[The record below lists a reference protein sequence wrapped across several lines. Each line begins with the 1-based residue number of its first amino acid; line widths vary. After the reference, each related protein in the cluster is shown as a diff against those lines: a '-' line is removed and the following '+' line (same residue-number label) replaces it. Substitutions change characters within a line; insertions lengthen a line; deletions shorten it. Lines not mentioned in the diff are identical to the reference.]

1 MTYDVLCVDTYG
13 KSSIC
18 YMPEDTLHDKYDI
31 YAPINKKYHNLSIAI
46 LKNNYRTNEYIEPPN
61 DTINEM
67 FPEYGGLNGNIYLIL
82 DLELKP
88 HELDRQYK
96 RLMADVAYKRF
107 L

>member
-1 MTYDVLCVDTYG
+1 MTYEVLCVDTYG
-13 KSSIC
+13 KSSIY
-18 YMPEDTLHDKYDI
+18 YMPEDTLHEKYDI
-31 YAPINKKYHNLSIAI
+31 YAPINIKYHNLSIAI
-46 LKNNYRTNEYIEPPN
+46 LKNNYRTNEYIEPSN

-82 DLELKP
+82 DLELEP

-96 RLMADVAYKRF
+96 RLIADVAYKRF